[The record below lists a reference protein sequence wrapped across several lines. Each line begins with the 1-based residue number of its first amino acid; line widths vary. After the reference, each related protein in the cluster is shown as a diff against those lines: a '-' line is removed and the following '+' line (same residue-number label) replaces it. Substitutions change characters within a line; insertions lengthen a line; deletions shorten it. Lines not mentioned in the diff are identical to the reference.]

1 MIPAGKPEEAMAT
14 QRRWRFAD
22 SLLTRVESARRLDWR
37 VHLSGESGVVLLLTA
52 TQWLNWG
59 STYYLLTVLAEPIG
73 ADTGWQRTW
82 VIAGLSGGLV
92 LAGLLSPAM
101 GRAIDRHGG
110 RVVLAAGSTML
121 GLGLVSLGLADS
133 LISYFAAWAVLGIGM
148 AASLNDAAVATLGR
162 LYGLRAR
169 ALIGS
174 LMLIIG
180 FVMTLWWPLCQELVE
195 LLGWRGA
202 CFVYAAL
209 HILVG
214 LPLHFFLLPRA
225 VTRPAAVP
233 AASPSAAPGAVTRQ
247 SWAIWVLG
255 ANLTLQIAIGSV
267 VAVHLI
273 TLLRGRGIAFDL
285 AVWLGSLIWLAQ
297 GFGRLLQAMAGRHTH
312 PVWEGVAASACVF
325 LGLVLLL
332 AAAPAVVAVALLA
345 FGLGNGV
352 RGIVKGTLPLV
363 LFGAEGYATLVGR
376 LALPTLVAQAAG
388 PYLGALA
395 LDRWGV
401 MPTLIALAALALL
414 NLALAYTLRGALP
427 AVVEVPVSR
436 RN

>member
-1 MIPAGKPEEAMAT
+1 M
-14 QRRWRFAD
+14 
-22 SLLTRVESARRLDWR
+22 
-37 VHLSGESGVVLLLTA
+37 
-52 TQWLNWG
+52 
-59 STYYLLTVLAEPIG
+59 
-73 ADTGWQRTW
+73 
-82 VIAGLSGGLV
+82 IAGLSGGLV